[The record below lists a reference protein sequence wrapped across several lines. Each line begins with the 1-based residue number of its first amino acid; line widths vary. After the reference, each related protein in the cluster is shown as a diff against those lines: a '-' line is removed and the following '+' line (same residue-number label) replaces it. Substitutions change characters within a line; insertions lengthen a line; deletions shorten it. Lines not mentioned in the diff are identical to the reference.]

1 MQLNE
6 TNTFSARY
14 EVLRNNA
21 VYAELYAMDNTVEIQ
36 NSDTS
41 ALKMSVRGTF
51 YDYSGD
57 INFLTDRLR
66 AIITLNGTDYPAG
79 TFVVTTETKHRSAG
93 LDSVEIEGYSILY
106 LAQRKRLEEPL
117 YIGKGTNYITQ
128 IVRLLNLCGIENIEA
143 EETAYTFQTA
153 REDWEIGT
161 AVLDIVNQLLGEI
174 SYHSVWVGLN
184 GIVRLTKYQ
193 TPDISNIMHTYSA
206 DRYSVIEDDYEIT
219 TDRFDKCNVFRVTC
233 ENPEID
239 TTMVAVSENSSPDS
253 PFSTVNIGRIL
264 HTEQVDNIPSQEALQ
279 DYADR
284 LKYQSLQETET
295 VEFATAAIPTHET
308 YDVVALENGELA
320 GIYIETGWR
329 LPLSAGASMIH
340 QARRVTM
347 SV

>member
-21 VYAELYAMDNTVEIQ
+21 VYAELYAIDNTVEIQ

-106 LAQRKRLEEPL
+106 LAHRKRLEEPL

-264 HTEQVDNIPSQEALQ
+264 HTEQVGNIPSQEALQ

>member
-295 VEFATAAIPTHET
+295 IEFATAAIPTHET